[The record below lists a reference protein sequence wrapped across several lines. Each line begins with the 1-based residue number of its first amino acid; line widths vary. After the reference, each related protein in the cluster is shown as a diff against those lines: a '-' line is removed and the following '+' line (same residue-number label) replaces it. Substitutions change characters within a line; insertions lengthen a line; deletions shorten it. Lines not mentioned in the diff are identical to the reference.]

1 MSRDDSGHLRDDWT
15 IMISLDEH
23 EGRARAT
30 ARLRGRDQE
39 AVGVGR
45 VAAQDR

>member
-1 MSRDDSGHLRDDWT
+1 MSRDNSGHLRDDWT
-15 IMISLDEH
+15 IKISLDEH

-45 VAAQDR
+45 VAA